1 MANRSKKVVISARIP
16 PRLKA
21 ALDLA
26 SILEGQ
32 PIVKL
37 LEALLEEGLNEI
49 DAPNPFRGGQLDGSK
64 LNFMTVFDAIWTED
78 EVLFRLR
85 TWAAGPEFSS
95 VKIWRRITS
104 LIQSD
109 YFKGDVDLFGDLNGY
124 TQTWGGVPERY
135 LINLDLI
142 KEEWM
147 LIDDYLSFLDKNT
160 NLSPSYE
167 SFKKM
172 LQSESVK

>member
-64 LNFMTVFDAIWTED
+64 LNFMTLFDAIWTED
-78 EVLFRLR
+78 EVLFKLR
-85 TWAAGPEFSS
+85 TWAVGPEFSS
-95 VKIWRRITS
+95 VKFWRRITS
-104 LIQSD
+104 LIKSD
-109 YFKGDVDLFGDLNGY
+109 YFKGSFDLYGDLNGQ
-124 TQTWGGVPERY
+124 TQIWGSVPERY

-142 KEEWM
+142 KEEWL
-147 LIDDYLSFLDKNT
+147 LIDEYLSFLDKNT
-160 NLSPSYE
+160 NLSTPYE
-167 SFKKM
+167 YFKKM
-172 LQSESVK
+172 LQSEDVK